1 MTGTTLVNKGNTWK
15 SNDEWRLI
23 PKSSKFYIENTLK
36 NSVLGIAFRSDKVIG
51 KKLIPHDPRQLWKK
65 GKTDKDGYYTLKN
78 HKSHMALIAISDSGL
93 AIEGVRII
101 GTKGKFQIFLDVTD
115 FTINVFFSSWPYEMT
130 KTAKLSLICAVCGG
144 KKLLT
149 KSSKGAST

>member
-15 SNDEWRLI
+15 SNDDWRLT

-65 GKTDKDGYYTLKN
+65 GKTDKEGYYTLKN

-101 GTKGKFQIFLDVTD
+101 GTKGK
-115 FTINVFFSSWPYEMT
+115 INILILHCSVFNEELGTLVAMYIARHTS
-130 KTAKLSLICAVCGG
+130 
-144 KKLLT
+144 
-149 KSSKGAST
+149 

>member
-1 MTGTTLVNKGNTWK
+1 MTGTTLVNKGNTWN
-15 SNDEWRLI
+15 SDNEWRLT

-51 KKLIPHDPRQLWKK
+51 KKLVPHDPRQLWKK

-78 HKSHMALIAISDSGL
+78 HKSHMALIATSDSGL

-101 GTKGKFQIFLDVTD
+101 GTKGK
-115 FTINVFFSSWPYEMT
+115 INILISFCILNCQEAT
-130 KTAKLSLICAVCGG
+130 KNYFIIVITLYALFKVI
-144 KKLLT
+144 
-149 KSSKGAST
+149 

>member
-1 MTGTTLVNKGNTWK
+1 MTGTTLVNKGNTWN
-15 SNDEWRLI
+15 SDNEWRLT

-65 GKTDKDGYYTLKN
+65 GKIDKDGYYTLKN
-78 HKSHMALIAISDSGL
+78 HKSHMALIAISNSGL

-101 GTKGKFQIFLDVTD
+101 GTKGKVDIL
-115 FTINVFFSSWPYEMT
+115 
-130 KTAKLSLICAVCGG
+130 KLFCILNCQEATRKYVIIVIT
-144 KKLLT
+144 L
-149 KSSKGAST
+149 

>member
-15 SNDEWRLI
+15 SNDDWRLT

-65 GKTDKDGYYTLKN
+65 GKTDKEGYYTLKN

-101 GTKGKFQIFLDVTD
+101 GTKGKINILIFICIIKRVL
-115 FTINVFFSSWPYEMT
+115 
-130 KTAKLSLICAVCGG
+130 KLKEYTLYTLC
-144 KKLLT
+144 
-149 KSSKGAST
+149 